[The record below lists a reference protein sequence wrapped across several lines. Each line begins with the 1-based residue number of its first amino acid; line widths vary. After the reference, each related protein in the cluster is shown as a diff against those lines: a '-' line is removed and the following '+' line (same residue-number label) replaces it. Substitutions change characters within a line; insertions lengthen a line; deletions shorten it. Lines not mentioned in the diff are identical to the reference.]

1 MDTDAQMLQQAAGL
15 LAQQF
20 AGSGKSLSGQEP
32 AMMRFLQE
40 RLGIDEVAADRV
52 VKQVIELG
60 LVGRPRD
67 AMAPDTEEDE
77 GDVAAT
83 GVAGT
88 GPVVS
93 MEGTSTGQGV
103 GPVITTAAP
112 ALAMGAVNSPA
123 NVGALGGLGAG
134 AGPAIAAD
142 EAARGDDRDADGNM
156 VGTADADRR
165 AAENRSGATM
175 GQLGDTTVEP
185 VDTERSTNPGR

>member
-20 AGSGKSLSGQEP
+20 ASSGKSLTGQEP

-40 RLGIDEVAADRV
+40 RMGIDEVAADRV

-67 AMAPDTEEDE
+67 AMAPASDEDE
-77 GDVAAT
+77 DDVAAT
-83 GVAGT
+83 GAAGT
-88 GPVVS
+88 GPVIS
-93 MEGTSTGQGV
+93 TQGTATGQGV

-134 AGPAIAAD
+134 AGPAIAAN
-142 EAARGDDRDADGNM
+142 EAARGDERDADGNM
-156 VGTADADRR
+156 VGTADANRR

-175 GQLGDTTVEP
+175 GQLGDTTIEP
-185 VDTERSTNPGR
+185 VDTERANNQG

>member
-20 AGSGKSLSGQEP
+20 GGGGKSLSGQEP

-60 LVGRPRD
+60 LLGRPRD
-67 AMAPDTEEDE
+67 AMAPDTDEDE
-77 GDVAAT
+77 DDVAAT

-93 MEGTSTGQGV
+93 MEGTATGQGV

-123 NVGALGGLGAG
+123 NVGLMGGMGAG
-134 AGPAIAAD
+134 AGPAIAAN
-142 EAARGDDRDADGNM
+142 EAARGDERDTDGAM
-156 VGTADADRR
+156 AGTADANRR

-175 GQLGDTTVEP
+175 GQLGDTTIEP
-185 VDTERSTNPGR
+185 VDTERANEQG

>member
-20 AGSGKSLSGQEP
+20 AGSGKSLAGQEP

-40 RLGIDEVAADRV
+40 RMGMDEVTSDRV

-67 AMAPDTEEDE
+67 AMAPDTDQDED
-77 GDVAAT
+77 DVAAT

-88 GPVVS
+88 GPVIS
-93 MEGTSTGQGV
+93 TQGTATGQGV

-134 AGPAIAAD
+134 AGPAIAAN
-142 EAARGDDRDADGNM
+142 EAARGDDRDADGPM
-156 VGTADADRR
+156 PGTEDAARR
-165 AAENRSGATM
+165 AAEDRSGATM
-175 GQLGDTTVEP
+175 GQLGDTAVEP
-185 VDTERSTNPGR
+185 VETERRSGQA